1 MNVWASGPDVAEAAC
16 LRGAGFRPLG
26 RVTGCIVLNFAWW
39 NDEEIAAPRRMRVP
53 YPKEFSLNLHR
64 RSEAYARLLYQ
75 GRRAAAERMAARCA
89 ALDGDGVVG
98 VAIDVAPYIG
108 DKRALQFTATGT
120 AVRAAGSLRTSS
132 PFLAGVSAQDFTK
145 LMMAGWVPVDIAV
158 GTACT
163 WRNWSAGRAPRR
175 WDDDNRELGRW
186 TEAVATAREQ
196 ARGQMQADA
205 ARRGADGVTPADT
218 DMHVT
223 VRNLGPWR
231 GAGGYCVAEA
241 TYLGTAI
248 SQFRSS
254 RSQQF
259 VSTVKDLRPETE
271 SSGAFKSPS

>member
-145 LMMAGWVPVDIAV
+145 LMMAKVQPEGQNVRDEGPGIQLA
-158 GTACT
+158 
-163 WRNWSAGRAPRR
+163 RAPTPGQSLRCC
-175 WDDDNRELGRW
+175 WGL
-186 TEAVATAREQ
+186 TARPH
-196 ARGQMQADA
+196 G
-205 ARRGADGVTPADT
+205 
-218 DMHVT
+218 
-223 VRNLGPWR
+223 
-231 GAGGYCVAEA
+231 
-241 TYLGTAI
+241 
-248 SQFRSS
+248 
-254 RSQQF
+254 
-259 VSTVKDLRPETE
+259 K
-271 SSGAFKSPS
+271 PS